1 MEVVKGDFGFL
12 KDQKEVN
19 VEFDYSKMTLMKEK
33 FTETQ
38 YVTNRT
44 KELNEKD
51 VTLKENHSNL
61 YLMIGLLLLL
71 IVILIIAWLIWRKKK
86 QEKNEREI

>member
-1 MEVVKGDFGFL
+1 MNRYLLEINGNLKKTLQLMVKL
-12 KDQKEVN
+12 P
-19 VEFDYSKMTLMKEK
+19 
-33 FTETQ
+33 
-38 YVTNRT
+38 